1 MKKLF
6 AGFVSGF
13 LFLVVALPYS
23 FAQQGSCSCGPEGF
37 QREGKFMMS
46 NTWHDGRG
54 MMMRDHHMW
63 KLLAGLGLDEKQKE
77 AIKEV
82 RSRVAKDIV
91 KKRADLEVARIDSRD
106 ILAKDQVDMAAVET
120 NVKKMASLQADIRL
134 AHIKAMQEIKAKLT
148 PEQQKKFQ
156 EMREMGPRAGK
167 MAHYR
172 IGMAMADQNE

>member
-1 MKKLF
+1 
-6 AGFVSGF
+6 
-13 LFLVVALPYS
+13 
-23 FAQQGSCSCGPEGF
+23 
-37 QREGKFMMS
+37 MMS
-46 NTWHDGRG
+46 HMWHDGRG

-91 KKRADLEVARIDSRD
+91 RKRADLEVARIELRD
-106 ILAKDQVDMAAVET
+106 ILTKEQVNMAAVET

-134 AHIKAMQEIKAKLT
+134 THIKAMQEIKAKLT

-156 EMREMGPRAGK
+156 EMREMVPGAGN
-167 MAHYR
+167 MTHYR
-172 IGMAMADQNE
+172 MGMAMAEQNEWVHQE